1 MDTMVGAPVSPVGV
15 RLRRPGWRDP
25 QLLIGVLIVAGAV
38 ALGSW
43 AVSAAEASTPVYV
56 AAEALT
62 PGETVGADQVA
73 VARVRLESTEA
84 DRYLSATEPLPEDA
98 VVVRAVGEGELLPR
112 AAVSES
118 ADLDVR
124 PVAVPVTEPPSAGVA
139 EGALVDVWVT
149 PEVADGQTPVPR
161 LLAEGLTVAEVARP
175 TGAFAVGSETTV
187 HVLVPTGSL
196 PDVLAALATRQA
208 VNVVLVPGTGQA
220 S

>member
-25 QLLIGVLIVAGAV
+25 KLGIGVLIVAAAV

-43 AVSAAEASTPVYV
+43 VVSAAEASTPVYV

-73 VARVRLESTEA
+73 VARVRLQTAEA
-84 DRYLSATEPLPEDA
+84 GRYLSAAEPLPA
-98 VVVRAVGEGELLPR
+98 GSVVVRAVGDGELLPR
-112 AAVSES
+112 AAVARS

-124 PVAVPVTEPPSAGVA
+124 PVAIEVTEPPSAGVA

-149 PEVADGQTPVPR
+149 PEVQDGQAPVPR
-161 LLAEGLTVAEVARP
+161 LLAERLTVAEVARP
-175 TGAFAVGSETTV
+175 SGAFAVGAETTV
-187 HVLVPTGSL
+187 HVLVPTKSL
-196 PDVLAALATRQA
+196 ADVLGALATRQA
-208 VNVVLVPGTGQA
+208 VDVVLVPGTGKA
-220 S
+220 P